1 MEQNTNIELL
11 ASGENYTTSE
21 FLKLILPD
29 EERVIYISDLVENFL
44 LLDKYAKNADANKLE
59 KGGYT
64 GTAKNLHDEIIKK
77 ASASVLGRVLIGT
90 GIDVDTNGRISLGKH
105 KHTKEE
111 ISDFDHNH
119 DDRYYTES
127 EIDNKL
133 QELLDK
139 MTIEDLES
147 LIGDN
152 YRGHYNVN
160 TKYYNGDIYYKK
172 DTTTLSLTI
181 PDKLS
186 NTIAFLI
193 PAVASP
199 ALTKEMTSE
208 DKRANSSPALTKAYQ
223 ISDIKKF
230 FRLYGEAERE
240 YNFTDNSDNKIIGFA
255 VEDSNRLIRTNSTII
270 FEISTINYTVALEI
284 PNTDTPILIKTLTA
298 SQNNT
303 STALSKT
310 QSDTPIYSHD
320 TQRSPILRKIN
331 Y

>member
-1 MEQNTNIELL
+1 M
-11 ASGENYTTSE
+11 GKYTD
-21 FLKLILPD
+21 FLDLFIPD
-29 EERVIYISDLVENFL
+29 KSDKGKVVTEVFDPNFTKIDNFSKDISNSLN
-44 LLDKYAKNADANKLE
+44 DKVSS
-59 KGGYT
+59 GGYK
-64 GTAKNLHDEIIKK
+64 GTANDLYDEIIKK
-77 ASASVLGRVLIGT
+77 ASKNQLGRVIIGK
-90 GIDVDTNGRISLGKH
+90 GIAVNNGVISL
-105 KHTKEE
+105 EE
-111 ISDFDHNH
+111 D
-119 DDRYYTES
+119 YYTES

-152 YRGHYNVN
+152 YRGHYNAN

-208 DKRANSSPALTKAYQ
+208 DKGANSSPALTKSYQ

-255 VEDSNRLIRTNSTII
+255 VEDSNRLIRTNSTVI

-298 SQNNT
+298 SQNNS

>member
-1 MEQNTNIELL
+1 MKYT
-11 ASGENYTTSE
+11 EN
-21 FLKLILPD
+21 LKLKKPD
-29 EERVIYISDLVENFL
+29 QKDLYQVDDFNENV
-44 LLDKYAKNADANKLE
+44 DKIDDVLSK
-59 KGGYT
+59 
-64 GTAKNLHDEIIKK
+64 I
-77 ASASVLGRVLIGT
+77 ASKTQLGRVIIGK
-90 GIDVDTNGRISLGKH
+90 GIAVNDGVISL
-105 KHTKEE
+105 EE
-111 ISDFDHNH
+111 D
-119 DDRYYTES
+119 YYTES

-152 YRGHYNVN
+152 YKGHYNAN

-208 DKRANSSPALTKAYQ
+208 DKGSNSSPALTKSYQ

-255 VEDSNRLIRTNSTII
+255 VEDSNRLIRTNSTVI
-270 FEISTINYTVALEI
+270 FEI
-284 PNTDTPILIKTLTA
+284 PND
-298 SQNNT
+298 SN
-303 STALSKT
+303 TALSKT
-310 QSDTPIYSHD
+310 QSDTPVYSHD
-320 TQRSPILRKIN
+320 TQRSPILRKFN